1 MPRSPIPSILTP
13 SLISR
18 QREIAEVFLKNGWD
32 YMRRLLTG
40 NAEDEPELP
49 PPAVLR
55 NILTELGPVY
65 VKLGQLLSTR
75 PDLLSPSYIQALSEL
90 HSTVPA
96 VPVDQIQVFIRQ
108 NMLRSPEEVFAEIDY
123 VAIAAGSIGQTHRAV
138 LQNGQPVAVKVQ
150 RPGIVKQVERDI
162 SLIKDIAKLVSTTQ
176 FGQRYN
182 ITQLAD
188 EFKAALTAE
197 LDFTTEARY
206 TDELRQNLLDSA
218 WVDSER
224 LTVPRILWPLT
235 NSKILVMEWLDGKP
249 LLQADIF
256 SHGSVK
262 DQPVNRHSA
271 GNHLVNR
278 THNPFETFSRRP
290 HSTVPNVFENPFQ
303 KSETDNHNAKEKE
316 ERSKIT
322 TLLFRAFLSQY
333 FVTGFFHADP
343 HPGNLFYLNDGTIA
357 ILDCGM
363 MGRLDPKTR
372 ATLTEL
378 VLAIVSSDAQR
389 CAQLTLQVTEPLK
402 PVDLVRLESDYSRLL
417 GRYYGLDL
425 SRFNTAEAFG
435 AIIET
440 GIRNHLR
447 WPANIGLFTKSLANL
462 EGVARQFDPSV
473 NLMSEIK
480 PLMVDLFQQQL
491 LGTDPLQ
498 LFLRTGLE
506 FRNLSMSAPR
516 QVGFLLDRL
525 SDETLRWNLQ
535 IQGFSSMQRSLEK
548 AANRRAFSTVVAALI
563 IGAAIVST
571 NQQTEQLQWLS
582 VSLFASA
589 SFLGLWLI
597 GSILRSG
604 RWQ

>member
-13 SLISR
+13 DLISR
-18 QREIAEVFLKNGWD
+18 QREIVEVFLKNGWD

-40 NAEDEPELP
+40 GASDEPDLP
-49 PPAVLR
+49 PPAVLC
-55 NILTELGPVY
+55 NILIELGPVY

-75 PDLLSPSYIQALSEL
+75 PDLLSPAYIQALSGL
-90 HSTVPA
+90 QSTVPA
-96 VPVDQIQVFIRQ
+96 VPAIQIESYIRQ
-108 NMLRSPEEVFAEIDY
+108 HMQRPPDEVFAEIDY

-138 LQNGQPVAVKVQ
+138 LKNGQTVAVKVL
-150 RPGIVKQVERDI
+150 RPGIEKQVDRDMA
-162 SLIKDIAKLVSTTQ
+162 LIKDIAKLVSTTQ

-182 ITQLAD
+182 ITDLAK
-188 EFKAALTAE
+188 EFKCALTAE

-206 TDELRQNLLDSA
+206 TDELRQDLANSSWIDSKK
-218 WVDSER
+218 
-224 LTVPRILWPLT
+224 LMVPGILWPYT
-235 NSKILVMEWLDGKP
+235 NSKILVMEWLDGRP
-249 LLQADIF
+249 LLQANLPPNRPIDKPA
-256 SHGSVK
+256 SPLNPSGWLP
-262 DQPVNRHSA
+262 QP
-271 GNHLVNR
+271 
-278 THNPFETFSRRP
+278 T
-290 HSTVPNVFENPFQ
+290 
-303 KSETDNHNAKEKE
+303 AKN
-316 ERSKIT
+316 ERAEIT

-343 HPGNLFYLNDGTIA
+343 HPGNLFYLEDGKVA

-363 MGRLDPKTR
+363 MGRLDPQTR

-389 CAQLTLQVTEPLK
+389 CAQLTLQLTEPLK
-402 PVDLVRLESDYSRLL
+402 HIDLVKLESDYSRLL
-417 GRYYGLDL
+417 SRYYGLDL

-435 AIIET
+435 AVIET
-440 GIRNHLR
+440 GIRNNLR

-462 EGVARQFDPSV
+462 EGAARQFDPSI
-473 NLMSEIK
+473 NLMSEIR

-491 LGTDPLQ
+491 VGADPLQ

-506 FRNLSMSAPR
+506 FRNLSLSAPR
-516 QVGFLLDRL
+516 QLGFLLDRL
-525 SDETLRWNLQ
+525 SDETLQWNVQ
-535 IQGFSSMQRSLEK
+535 VQGLTGLQRSLER

-563 IGAAIVST
+563 IGAAIIST
-571 NQQTEQLQWLS
+571 GQQTAELQWLS
-582 VSLFASA
+582 TLLFAAA

>member
-13 SLISR
+13 DLISR
-18 QREIAEVFLKNGWD
+18 QREIVEVFLKNGWD

-40 NAEDEPELP
+40 GASDEPDLP

-55 NILTELGPVY
+55 NILIELGPVY

-75 PDLLSPSYIQALSEL
+75 PDLLSPSYIKALSDL
-90 HSTVPA
+90 QSTVPA
-96 VPVDQIQVFIRQ
+96 VPALQIESYIRQ
-108 NMLRSPEEVFAEIDY
+108 HMQRPPDEVFAEIDY
-123 VAIAAGSIGQTHRAV
+123 VAIAAGSIGQTHRAI
-138 LQNGQPVAVKVQ
+138 LNNGQTVAVKVL
-150 RPGIVKQVERDI
+150 RPGIEKQVDRDMA
-162 SLIKDIAKLVSTTQ
+162 LIQDIAKLVSTTQ

-182 ITQLAD
+182 ITDLAK

-206 TDELRQNLLDSA
+206 TDELRQDMASST
-218 WVDSER
+218 WVDSEK
-224 LTVPRILWPLT
+224 LIVPNILWPLT
-235 NSKILVMEWLDGKP
+235 NSKILVMEWLEGQP
-249 LLQADIF
+249 ILLANLAATPSQNLEKEPFA
-256 SHGSVK
+256 
-262 DQPVNRHSA
+262 NHS
-271 GNHLVNR
+271 
-278 THNPFETFSRRP
+278 TPSSNPFNPTSWL
-290 HSTVPNVFENPFQ
+290 PNT
-303 KSETDNHNAKEKE
+303 SEKT
-316 ERSKIT
+316 ERSEIT

-343 HPGNLFYLNDGTIA
+343 HPGNLFYLNNGKVA

-363 MGRLDPKTR
+363 MGRLDPQTR
-372 ATLTEL
+372 ATLTEM

-389 CAQLTLQVTEPLK
+389 CAQLTLQLTEPLK
-402 PVDLVRLESDYSRLL
+402 PVDLVRLENDYSRLL

-435 AIIET
+435 AVIET

-462 EGVARQFDPSV
+462 EGAARQFDPSI

-491 LGTDPLQ
+491 VGADPLQ

-506 FRNLSMSAPR
+506 FRNLSLSAPR
-516 QVGFLLDRL
+516 QLGFLLDRL
-525 SDETLRWNLQ
+525 SDETLQWNLQ
-535 IQGFSSMQRSLEK
+535 IQGMSSLQRSLERS
-548 AANRRAFSTVVAALI
+548 ANRRAFSTVVAALI
-563 IGAAIVST
+563 IGAAIIST
-571 NQQTEQLQWLS
+571 NQQTAELQWLS
-582 VSLFASA
+582 ALLFAAA